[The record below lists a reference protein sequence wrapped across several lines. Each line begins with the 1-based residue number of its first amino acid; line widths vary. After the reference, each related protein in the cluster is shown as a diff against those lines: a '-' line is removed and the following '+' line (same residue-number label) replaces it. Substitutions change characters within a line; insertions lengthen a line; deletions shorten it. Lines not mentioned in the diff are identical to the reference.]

1 MQQYSKSIFMIIE
14 IKLFPNAFEITEFWF
29 TVEVE
34 AEAFEIA
41 ELRFK

>member
-1 MQQYSKSIFMIIE
+1 MIVEIE
-14 IKLFPNAFEITEFWF
+14 LFPNAFEITEFWF

-34 AEAFEIA
+34 AEAFEIV